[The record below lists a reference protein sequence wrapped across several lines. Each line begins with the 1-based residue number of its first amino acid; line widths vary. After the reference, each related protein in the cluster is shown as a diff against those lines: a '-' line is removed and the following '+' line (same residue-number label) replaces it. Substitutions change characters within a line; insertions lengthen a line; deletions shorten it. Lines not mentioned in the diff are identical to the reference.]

1 MYQQLKQLGTDTAIY
16 GISTIVG
23 RFLNFLLVPFYT
35 NVLAPGEFGVVS
47 YIYSLIAFAN
57 VVYTYGMEISYM
69 KYATSLELGTTE
81 NSTSRRQNFNT
92 PFLSLAG
99 TSIIFSIFLFLLAP
113 TLPGFLS
120 LPSNL
125 TKILY
130 CTAGILLCDTL
141 SAIPF
146 ASLRLERKA
155 KRFALIKLL
164 NIIVNVGMNV
174 LLLVKFN
181 FGVEGIFL
189 SGFVS
194 SALTVVML
202 LPTIKQYFSFEIDT
216 TLWKALLKFGLPSI
230 PAGLAGMVL
239 QVVDRPI
246 LKALTNDATVG
257 IYQANYRLGIF
268 MMLIVSMFDYAWKPF
283 MFSVAKEE
291 NAKIIFARVLTYF
304 TLAMASV
311 FIVLTF
317 FIDEI
322 AHMSFFGNH
331 LINERYWSGLEIV
344 PIVLLGY
351 VFLGMA
357 TTMSA
362 GIYIEKKTK
371 YNPPIT
377 MTAAAVNI
385 AANFFLIPIIGM
397 AGAAWAT
404 LVAYLVMAV
413 MTYFMSQ
420 RIYPIQYEWGRLG
433 KIALVTTVIIL
444 AEAIILAPN
453 IEKLFK
459 VLLIVVFFLLFGI
472 IKFFEKGEMVVIKQ
486 QLSKALRS
494 TST

>member
-1 MYQQLKQLGTDTAIY
+1 MFDKLKQLGTDTAIY

-35 NVLAPGEFGVVS
+35 NVLAPGEYGVVS
-47 YIYSLIAFAN
+47 YMYSLIAFAN

-69 KYATSLELGTTE
+69 KYATSLEIG
-81 NSTSRRQNFNT
+81 NQRQNFCT
-92 PFLSLAG
+92 PLFSLAG
-99 TSIIFSIFLFLLAP
+99 TSITFTLLLFALTPSLPSI
-113 TLPGFLS
+113 LS
-120 LPSNL
+120 LPSDL
-125 TKILY
+125 TTILY
-130 CTAGILLCDTL
+130 YTAGILLCDTL

-164 NIIVNVGMNV
+164 NIIINVAMNV
-174 LLLVKFN
+174 VLLVKFN
-181 FGVEGIFL
+181 FGVEGIFI

-202 LPTIKQYFSFEIDT
+202 LPTIKQHFLFEFDK
-216 TLWKALLKFGLPSI
+216 TLWKSLLKFGLPSI

-246 LKALTNDATVG
+246 LKALTDDATVG

-268 MMLIVSMFDYAWKPF
+268 MMLLVSMFDYAWKPF

-291 NAKIIFARVLTYF
+291 NAKELFARVLTYF
-304 TLAMASV
+304 TLAMATV

-317 FIDEI
+317 FIDDI
-322 AHMSFFGNH
+322 ARLNFFGHH
-331 LINERYWSGLEIV
+331 LINERYWSGLDIV
-344 PIVLLGY
+344 PLVLLGY

-362 GIYIEKKTK
+362 GIYIEKNTK

-385 AANFFLIPIIGM
+385 AANFLLIPIIGM
-397 AGAAWAT
+397 SGAAWAT
-404 LVAYLVMAV
+404 LVAYFVMAV
-413 MTYFMSQ
+413 MTYIMCQ
-420 RIYPIQYEWGRLG
+420 RIYPIHYEWGRLG
-433 KIALVTTVIIL
+433 KIALVTTVVIL
-444 AEAIILAPN
+444 AEAIILAPS
-453 IEKLFK
+453 IEILLK
-459 VLLIVVFFLLFGI
+459 VLLVVVFFLLLGI
-472 IKFFEKGEMVVIKQ
+472 LKFFEKGEMAVIKQ
-486 QLSKALRS
+486 QLSKVKRS
-494 TST
+494 TSKN

>member
-1 MYQQLKQLGTDTAIY
+1 MYNQLKQLGTDTAIY
-16 GISTIVG
+16 GISTIAG

-35 NVLAPGEFGVVS
+35 NVLAPGEYGVVS
-47 YIYSLIAFAN
+47 YLYSLIAFAN

-69 KYATSLELGTTE
+69 KYATLLEIGTQK
-81 NSTSRRQNFNT
+81 QNFST

-99 TSIIFSIFLFLLAP
+99 TSITFTLLLCTLAP
-113 TLPGFLS
+113 A
-120 LPSNL
+120 LPSLLSIPQNI
-125 TKILY
+125 TNILY
-130 CTAGILLCDTL
+130 FAAGILLCDTL

-164 NIIVNVGMNV
+164 NIIINVAMNV
-174 LLLVKFN
+174 VLLVKFN
-181 FGVEGIFL
+181 FGVEGIFF

-202 LPTIKQYFSFEIDT
+202 LPTIKQHFSFEYDKS
-216 TLWKALLKFGLPSI
+216 LWKSLLKFGLPSI
-230 PAGLAGMVL
+230 PAGLAGMML

-246 LKALTNDATVG
+246 LKALTDDATVG

-291 NAKIIFARVLTYF
+291 NAKEIFARVLTYF
-304 TLAMASV
+304 TLVMATV

-317 FIDEI
+317 FIDDI
-322 AHMSFFGNH
+322 ARLSFFGHH
-331 LINERYWSGLEIV
+331 LINERYWSGLDIV
-344 PIVLLGY
+344 PLVLLGY

-385 AANFFLIPIIGM
+385 GANFLLIPIIGM
-397 AGAAWAT
+397 VGAAWAT
-404 LVAYLVMAV
+404 LVAYFVMAV
-413 MTYFMSQ
+413 MTFFMSQ
-420 RIYPIQYEWGRLG
+420 HIYPIRYEWGRLG
-433 KIALVTTVIIL
+433 KIAGILIIVVFS
-444 AEAIILAPN
+444 EIIIFAPN
-453 IEKLFK
+453 IEKLLKF
-459 VLLIVVFFLLFGI
+459 LLIVVFFLLLGI
-472 IKFFEKGEMVVIKQ
+472 VKFFEKGEMSAVKQ
-486 QLSKALRS
+486 MLKRFRPNS
-494 TST
+494 